1 VPRTALEKDNDL
13 NKRRVAKF
21 LKQLA
26 TALADA
32 RAYAA
37 DAAADKAASGSR
49 GSGSRAPLTRVE
61 SSSSAVLG
69 IGLDERLGRA
79 AVDVDGHPWEEGE
92 QPFNA
97 DYLEVGRVVASR
109 PTEHGLPPSFL
120 VKWRALPYASAHH
133 GATWGGWPRMQVL
146 TTALR
151 TSLVPH
157 RYASATWEGCLALV
171 NHQSAIAAFRARQR
185 PPPPGE
191 VVLALNGYRPP
202 PSNFTPL
209 AASPQYKNGHVLQPH
224 QLDGLN
230 WLLFSWCGMTLR
242 AHDGARAPP
251 PHCRAATSHRLPPL
265 RLAAVRRC
273 HIAVTSPPRCDLF
286 TPRCDLFTPSRSLAP
301 VHSSLAPLHNRYN
314 HRSVILADEMG
325 LGKTAQAIAMLD
337 HIWRRESIRGPFLIV
352 APLSTLAHWQREIEE
367 WTDLSVLNYW
377 RPLITSDYL

>member
-1 VPRTALEKDNDL
+1 MPRTALEKDNDL

-171 NHQSAIAAFRARQR
+171 NHQSAIAAGRVSGRL
-185 PPPPGE
+185 PGE
-191 VVLALNGYRPP
+191 VRLNGYRPP
-202 PSNFTPL
+202 RP
-209 AASPQYKNGHVLQPH
+209 
-224 QLDGLN
+224 
-230 WLLFSWCGMTLR
+230 
-242 AHDGARAPP
+242 
-251 PHCRAATSHRLPPL
+251 TSHRSLPRPST
-265 RLAAVRRC
+265 RMATFCSPTNSMGSTGFSSAGAA
-273 HIAVTSPPRCDLF
+273 
-286 TPRCDLFTPSRSLAP
+286 
-301 VHSSLAPLHNRYN
+301 
-314 HRSVILADEMG
+314 
-325 LGKTAQAIAMLD
+325 
-337 HIWRRESIRGPFLIV
+337 
-352 APLSTLAHWQREIEE
+352 
-367 WTDLSVLNYW
+367 
-377 RPLITSDYL
+377 

>member
-1 VPRTALEKDNDL
+1 MPRTALEKDNDL

-146 TTALR
+146 TTAPI
-151 TSLVPH
+151 TSLVPTDMRALH
-157 RYASATWEGCLALV
+157 GRVASPSSTTRARSRRGASAAAAAREGEA
-171 NHQSAIAAFRARQR
+171 QR
-185 PPPPGE
+185 LPSTS
-191 VVLALNGYRPP
+191 
-202 PSNFTPL
+202 SNFTPL

-224 QLDGLN
+224 QFDGLN
-230 WLLFSWCGMTLR
+230 WLLFSWCGMTLH
-242 AHDGARAPP
+242 AHDGA
-251 PHCRAATSHRLPPL
+251 
-265 RLAAVRRC
+265 
-273 HIAVTSPPRCDLF
+273 
-286 TPRCDLFTPSRSLAP
+286 
-301 VHSSLAPLHNRYN
+301 
-314 HRSVILADEMG
+314 
-325 LGKTAQAIAMLD
+325 
-337 HIWRRESIRGPFLIV
+337 
-352 APLSTLAHWQREIEE
+352 
-367 WTDLSVLNYW
+367 
-377 RPLITSDYL
+377 